1 MRRKQSEI
9 IADLKRIWG
18 ENWRTNMEI
27 ISDAV
32 FHNQANIPQSQ
43 IDASN
48 NLIWEMMGT
57 RDYSPMR
64 RAK

>member
-1 MRRKQSEI
+1 MSRSKDEI

-18 ENWRTNMEI
+18 ENWQLNMEI

-32 FHNQANIPQSQ
+32 FHNRADLPQTQ

-48 NLIWEMMGT
+48 NLVWEIMGT
-57 RDYSPMR
+57 VDSQ
-64 RAK
+64 